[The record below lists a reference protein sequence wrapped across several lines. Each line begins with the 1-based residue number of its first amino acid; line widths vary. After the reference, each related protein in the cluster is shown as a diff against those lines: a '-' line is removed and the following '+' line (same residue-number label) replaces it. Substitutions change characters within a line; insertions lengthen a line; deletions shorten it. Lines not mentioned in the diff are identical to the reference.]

1 KESVK
6 QQTELEKNSAKESVK
21 QQTELEKNS
30 AKESNKQQTE
40 LEKNSTIESNKQ
52 QAELEKNST
61 KESNKQ
67 QTELEKSNENVSDK
81 SNISNEN
88 ISEKNEVVQSNS
100 DDIKQI
106 YLGENWNDTV
116 REFVEKYPLAKSFVT
131 DIGKELLT
139 DQTLA
144 CQPLCLEL
152 ALNRVLTR
160 AYIAPADIINNQEFR
175 EKFVFD
181 NKEIQSIIVNNY
193 LENLEKSKPP
203 KAITS
208 RGQITLTPPDKPRSI
223 EEAGKIM
230 TKMLQNRRI

>member
-1 KESVK
+1 MEQIEQAQVATENTQFENLQLGNTQVENTQVENKGENVDTQNGENSCAKVENGQPVQGICTVNEK
-6 QQTELEKNSAKESVK
+6 NSEIETTQQQTELEKNSAKESVK
-21 QQTELEKNS
+21 QQTELEKN
-30 AKESNKQQTE
+30 
-40 LEKNSTIESNKQ
+40 
-52 QAELEKNST
+52 
-61 KESNKQ
+61 
-67 QTELEKSNENVSDK
+67 NENVSDK

-160 AYIAPADIINNQEFR
+160 AY
-175 EKFVFD
+175 
-181 NKEIQSIIVNNY
+181 
-193 LENLEKSKPP
+193 
-203 KAITS
+203 
-208 RGQITLTPPDKPRSI
+208 
-223 EEAGKIM
+223 
-230 TKMLQNRRI
+230 